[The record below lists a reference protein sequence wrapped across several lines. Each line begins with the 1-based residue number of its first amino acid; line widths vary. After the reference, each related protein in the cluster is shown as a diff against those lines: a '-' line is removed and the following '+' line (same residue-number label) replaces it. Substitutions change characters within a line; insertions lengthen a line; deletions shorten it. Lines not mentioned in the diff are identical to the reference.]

1 MAVSSPATWRSGAL
15 VLELTRWWWICF
27 EEERN
32 ISVSFAIRLVVVT
45 TYPASGDM
53 SARVYCF
60 PRYFSCRDYFHW
72 SPAVSP
78 LGSTAVLV
86 PSGTTTCFPSAITL
100 ISSLFCYTWGLRYS
114 FLYRTKQLSITDVF
128 LAPCL
133 PLYPLMFPS
142 FCHIHLHLILQIPF

>member
-15 VLELTRWWWICF
+15 VLELTSWWWICF

-53 SARVYCF
+53 SARGYCF
-60 PRYFSCRDYFHW
+60 PRYFSCRDCFHW

-86 PSGTTTCFPSAITL
+86 PSGTSACFSV
-100 ISSLFCYTWGLRYS
+100 GNYS
-114 FLYRTKQLSITDVF
+114 Y
-128 LAPCL
+128 
-133 PLYPLMFPS
+133 
-142 FCHIHLHLILQIPF
+142 